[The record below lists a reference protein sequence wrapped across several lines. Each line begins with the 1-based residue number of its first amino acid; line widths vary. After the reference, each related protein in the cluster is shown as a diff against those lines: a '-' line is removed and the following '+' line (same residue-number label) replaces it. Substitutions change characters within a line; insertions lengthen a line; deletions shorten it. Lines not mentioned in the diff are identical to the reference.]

1 MVAILLRPAEKES
14 ISTIAQVIALLTTL
28 FPIFRLLIEFS
39 FSLLRNR
46 SRQSTLLFL
55 YIKTYFSAATA
66 HIRAK
71 FFRFF
76 RFSVIIIFD
85 PFKSLLFLQK
95 LLPLQCFFLYNM
107 IKDSY

>member
-1 MVAILLRPAEKES
+1 MVAMLLRPAEKES
-14 ISTIAQVIALLTTL
+14 ISTIAQVIALFTTL

-39 FSLLRNR
+39 FSLFHDR
-46 SRQSTLLFL
+46 SHQSTLLFL

-71 FFRFF
+71 FF